1 MIELETDNLYSVV
14 VVVAVRKKSHKMLH
28 SQYPQKAI
36 SFATSIMRILSI
48 YQLLNNSH
56 ASKLPSLLS
65 WSSNDIDI
73 LILNIASFKVNETN
87 YWLLIISSLGNFSL
101 NFYCAAIQSQAKV
114 NIKSEISQSREDDSV
129 DRDEKL
135 KM

>member
-1 MIELETDNLYSVV
+1 
-14 VVVAVRKKSHKMLH
+14 
-28 SQYPQKAI
+28 
-36 SFATSIMRILSI
+36 
-48 YQLLNNSH
+48 
-56 ASKLPSLLS
+56 
-65 WSSNDIDI
+65 